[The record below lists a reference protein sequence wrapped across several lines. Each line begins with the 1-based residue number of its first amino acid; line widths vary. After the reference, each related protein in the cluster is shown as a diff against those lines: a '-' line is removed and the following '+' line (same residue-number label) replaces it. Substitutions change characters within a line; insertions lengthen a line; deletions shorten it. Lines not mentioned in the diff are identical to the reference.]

1 MTTRST
7 QPGRHPTN
15 AKGIAVIT
23 GASAG
28 IGAVYADRLA
38 RRGYEL
44 ILVARRGD
52 RLDNL
57 AERFRSEQHVAVQT
71 VVADLNASDD
81 LSRVEGIV
89 AGNERVTI
97 LVNNAGTAKMGA
109 AVDAS
114 AADQQAMIAVNVTA
128 LTRLSL
134 AVLPK
139 FLQRR
144 QGTIIN
150 IGSVLSFHTLPT
162 SGIYS
167 GTKGYVMNFTRG
179 LQQEVAGRNVFVQLV
194 LPAKTRTEIWE
205 VGGVR
210 LSSMDPR
217 TIMSAEDLVD
227 AALASLDRGEAITL
241 PSVED
246 ATLWDSYDA
255 ARQDLYAASQTGNR
269 PAATLRDCS
278 TRNWRIW
285 RPRLVRRQLH
295 RKEKWHNQHRRL

>member
-1 MTTRST
+1 LH
-7 QPGRHPTN
+7 G
-15 AKGIAVIT
+15 AAT
-23 GASAG
+23 G
-28 IGAVYADRLA
+28 
-38 RRGYEL
+38 
-44 ILVARRGD
+44 
-52 RLDNL
+52 LDTL
-57 AERFRSEQHVAVQT
+57 AEALRREQQVAVQT
-71 VVADLNASDD
+71 VVADLTAPDD
-81 LSRVEGIV
+81 LSRVEDIV
-89 AGNERVTI
+89 ASNERVTM

-109 AVDAS
+109 AVDAN
-114 AADQQAMIAVNVTA
+114 AADQQAMIALNVTA

-134 AVLPK
+134 AVLPR

-194 LPAKTRTEIWE
+194 LPAKTRTEIGA

-210 LSSMDPR
+210 LSSLDPR

-227 AALASLDRGEAITL
+227 AALAGLDRGEAITL

-246 ATLWDSYDA
+246 AALWDSYDA
-255 ARQDLYAASQTGNR
+255 ARQGLYAASQTGK
-269 PAATLRDCS
+269 PASRYAARLLDRKLEDLATTARS
-278 TRNWRIW
+278 ETSS
-285 RPRLVRRQLH
+285 
-295 RKEKWHNQHRRL
+295 

>member
-1 MTTRST
+1 MS
-7 QPGRHPTN
+7 N
-15 AKGIAVIT
+15 SSSKGTALIT
-23 GASAG
+23 GASSG

-38 RRGYEL
+38 RRGYDL

-52 RLDNL
+52 RLDTL
-57 AERFRSEQHVAVQT
+57 AERLRREQKVAVQT
-71 VVADLNASDD
+71 VVADLTAPDD
-81 LSRVEGIV
+81 LSRVEGVV
-89 AGNERVTI
+89 AGNERLTM

-109 AVDAS
+109 VVDAS
-114 AADQQAMIAVNVTA
+114 AADQQAMIALNVTA

-150 IGSVLSFHTLPT
+150 IGSVLSFHTLPI

-194 LPAKTRTEIWE
+194 LPATTRTEIWDL
-205 VGGVR
+205 GGVS
-210 LSSMDPR
+210 LSDRDPR

-227 AALASLDRGEAITL
+227 AALAGLDRGEEITL

-255 ARQDLYAASQTGNR
+255 A
-269 PAATLRDCS
+269 
-278 TRNWRIW
+278 
-285 RPRLVRRQLH
+285 
-295 RKEKWHNQHRRL
+295 